1 MLQVADDAV
10 LQVTTICFGDIVA
23 SLLIWRLQETRV
35 DFGTGAWH
43 LARELTSVACN
54 LPCTLLNFS
63 EPLVSVLFGGRSTAW
78 RFSTSLLILSHF
90 VRRPKIEVES
100 RGITA

>member
-1 MLQVADDAV
+1 MLQVADDV
-10 LQVTTICFGDIVA
+10 ILQVTTVCSGDIVA

-35 DFGTGAWH
+35 NFGTGAWH

-63 EPLVSVLFGGRSTAW
+63 EPLVPVLFGGRPKTW
-78 RFSTSLLILSHF
+78 QFSTYLLILSHF

-100 RGITA
+100 RD